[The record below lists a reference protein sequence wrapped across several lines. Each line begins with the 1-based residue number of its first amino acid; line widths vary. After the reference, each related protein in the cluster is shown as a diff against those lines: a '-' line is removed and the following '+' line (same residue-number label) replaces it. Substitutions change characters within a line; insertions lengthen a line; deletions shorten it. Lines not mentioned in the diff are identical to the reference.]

1 VLQDAHCFCELDLC
15 AAVQAKA
22 MLGDAKKGGT
32 AVFKATYGPA
42 YIHSCVYA
50 ASYHAV
56 ITTSV
61 TDKTDKKA
69 VALSLEAS
77 FKTAAGDVA
86 TVKPIKN
93 TFNRSVT
100 VSAYKL
106 SYMYTIN
113 IISALHVKVVIL
125 CCMQSNALQHTYFAL
140 ISYLISYILLRCAV

>member
-1 VLQDAHCFCELDLC
+1 
-15 AAVQAKA
+15 
-22 MLGDAKKGGT
+22 MLMQKGNGT
-32 AVFKATYGPA
+32 ALFKATYGPA

-61 TDKTDKKA
+61 TDQTDKKA

-100 VSAYKL
+100 VSHRIMSIIVAL
-106 SYMYTIN
+106 SMH
-113 IISALHVKVVIL
+113 S
-125 CCMQSNALQHTYFAL
+125 F
-140 ISYLISYILLRCAV
+140 